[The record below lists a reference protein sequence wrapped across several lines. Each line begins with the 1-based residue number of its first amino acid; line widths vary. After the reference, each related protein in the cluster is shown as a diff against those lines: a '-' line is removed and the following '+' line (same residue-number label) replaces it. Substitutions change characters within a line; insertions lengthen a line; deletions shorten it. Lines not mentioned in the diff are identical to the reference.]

1 VDSSVRY
8 FGCAVGFG
16 FGVLW
21 MTQGLGA
28 AILCLLLAGLGY
40 GAVLAAERAREN
52 PSTFRL
58 PSRTPEPEDLPSQA
72 DELNLDLGHVY
83 EPSAEDS
90 SSPLAAEVDYGW
102 PVEQPGIAHTNG
114 R

>member
-1 VDSSVRY
+1 MDSSVRY

-28 AILCLLLAGLGY
+28 AILCLLLAGVGY
-40 GAVLAAERAREN
+40 GVVLAAERAREN

-58 PSRTPEPEDLPSQA
+58 PSRTPETEDLPSQA
-72 DELNLDLGHVY
+72 EELNLDLGHVY
-83 EPSAEDS
+83 EPSAEAS

>member
-1 VDSSVRY
+1 MDSSVRY

-40 GAVLAAERAREN
+40 GVVLAADEHPRLADGGEVGRVEAADGARSDHEHALDHVRAPTGIWRRSSGMRE
-52 PSTFRL
+52 SLRL
-58 PSRTPEPEDLPSQA
+58 PPGATPKKS
-72 DELNLDLGHVY
+72 
-83 EPSAEDS
+83 
-90 SSPLAAEVDYGW
+90 
-102 PVEQPGIAHTNG
+102 
-114 R
+114 